1 MAGSSSGLGSSTAS
15 VGSTMPGSVANG
27 SAVGSASGK
36 RGTSA
41 VGEVV
46 AGNEVAGLVAGIE
59 VAGLVTGCASLTLAV
74 ITFAVGGVV
83 ADTVAVSGRPTA
95 GAGNADGAAVVVF
108 AVGATGAVGDK
119 PGGAVVVGA
128 VGDKPGGVATGSAD
142 VVGAFGDISGVAGG
156 KPFAGVPVVAGGK
169 AFAGVPVVGVAGG
182 KAFAG
187 VPAVAGCKAT
197 VPGSAGTVGA
207 GVACTVCVFT
217 CSATR
222 R

>member
-27 SAVGSASGK
+27 SAVGSAGGK

-41 VGEVV
+41 VGGVVAGNEVAGLV

-83 ADTVAVSGRPTA
+83 VDTFADGGVVADTVAVSGRPTA

-108 AVGATGAVGDK
+108 A
-119 PGGAVVVGA
+119 
-128 VGDKPGGVATGSAD
+128 
-142 VVGAFGDISGVAGG
+142 VGAFGDISGVAGG

-169 AFAGVPVVGVAGG
+169 AFAGVPAVGGVVDGIAGG
-182 KAFAG
+182 G
-187 VPAVAGCKAT
+187 VAT